1 MPSTRPLPRVTLA
14 VHATQYNGV
23 LRGMGGKVDSLVETF
38 DQLCMGNKYA
48 RHLPAPSLRI
58 SPRTTSGDPLR
69 RYATT
74 LHVINSAIVKL
85 SKLTPVDTV
94 YRGVSGGVLPDEFW
108 KPNEHKVPRSLH
120 RNRLSQHDL
129 RVISARSRRR
139 FVAGSSTRSCRLRST
154 SK

>member
-1 MPSTRPLPRVTLA
+1 M
-14 VHATQYNGV
+14 TQYNGV

-48 RHLPAPSLRI
+48 RHLPAPSRRI
-58 SPRTTSGDPLR
+58 SPRMIQRRSLR

-108 KPNEHKVPRSLH
+108 KPNEHKVTRSLH
-120 RNRLSQHDL
+120 RYRLSQHDL
-129 RVISARSRRR
+129 GAITA
-139 FVAGSSTRSCRLRST
+139 
-154 SK
+154 